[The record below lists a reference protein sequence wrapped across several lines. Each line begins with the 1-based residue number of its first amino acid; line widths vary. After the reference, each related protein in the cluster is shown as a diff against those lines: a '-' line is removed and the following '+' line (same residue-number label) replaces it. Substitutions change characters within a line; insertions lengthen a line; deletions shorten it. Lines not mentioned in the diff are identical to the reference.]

1 MKTIIILGGGLT
13 KNYQLP
19 TWVKDRCSQAIKIFN
34 NAPDNFNIVTASGGS
49 YHYKPN
55 IAGNFI
61 EFESCIIA
69 KYLID
74 NQIPSDKIYRESS
87 SYDTIGNMF
96 FIRTTITDPL
106 DLKDLIIITS
116 DFHMERSK
124 ILADF
129 IFNLDNKY
137 NIQYIETVTNIDK
150 DIYHKR
156 IEKEDNSIN
165 KFIKDMTEINS
176 FKDFT
181 HWLYTQHICYKPL
194 IICDKKIDYNLL
206 YQ

>member
-13 KNYQLP
+13 TDYSLP
-19 TWVKDRCSQAIKIFN
+19 LWVKDRCDKAIKIFN
-34 NAPDNFNIVTASGGS
+34 NDPDNFNIVTASGGS
-49 YHYKPN
+49 YHYKPK
-55 IAGNFI
+55 ISGNFI

-74 NQIPSDKIYRESS
+74 NGIRSDKICRESS

-96 FIRTTITDPL
+96 FIKTTITDPL
-106 DLKDLIIITS
+106 DLKKLIIVTS
-116 DFHMERSK
+116 DFHMDRSK

-137 NIQYIETVTNIDK
+137 NLEYIETVTDIDN
-150 DIYHKR
+150 DIFNKR
-156 IEKEDNSIN
+156 IEKETSSLK
-165 KFIKDMTEINS
+165 KFINDMKEINNL
-176 FKDFT
+176 KDFT
-181 HWLYTQHICYKPL
+181 KWLYTQHNCYKPL